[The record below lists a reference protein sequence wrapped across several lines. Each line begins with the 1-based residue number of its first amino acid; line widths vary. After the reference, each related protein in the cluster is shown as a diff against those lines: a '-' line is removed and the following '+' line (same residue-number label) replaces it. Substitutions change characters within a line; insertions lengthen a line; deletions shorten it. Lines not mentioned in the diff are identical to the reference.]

1 MRKKVI
7 CILLFI
13 LAVGF
18 IFFNSSKSG
27 SESNYISNSLVNKI
41 IYNEE
46 TVEVFSSFKGYTSN
60 YEISKLQ
67 SKMNFIIRKL
77 AHCTEY
83 FMLAFILVFFFNN
96 FNINFREKFIYSLFI
111 VLIVAVLDEFYQM
124 YVADRSSLVSDII
137 IDFMG
142 GILGALL
149 SSLIIYIKNAIN
161 KQLNKL

>member
-1 MRKKVI
+1 MRR
-7 CILLFI
+7 
-13 LAVGF
+13 
-18 IFFNSSKSG
+18 FN
-27 SESNYISNSLVNKI
+27 
-41 IYNEE
+41 IYA
-46 TVEVFSSFKGYTSN
+46 
-60 YEISKLQ
+60 L
-67 SKMNFIIRKL
+67 
-77 AHCTEY
+77 
-83 FMLAFILVFFFNN
+83 FILVFFFNN

-111 VLIVAVLDEFYQM
+111 VLIVAVLDEFDQM